1 MRVITA
7 ESCIVGLLSASLSEV
22 RGSSTLLEG
31 ALRRTKGRFGT
42 GCHGSNQSGQAR
54 WLWLCIASCLHRE
67 LPIARELPFSGNPDA
82 ELSATMLAAF
92 AIGLATFGTGPE

>member
-1 MRVITA
+1 MV
-7 ESCIVGLLSASLSEV
+7 
-22 RGSSTLLEG
+22 
-31 ALRRTKGRFGT
+31 
-42 GCHGSNQSGQAR
+42 
-54 WLWLCIASCLHRE
+54 CIASCLHRE